1 MRRIPV
7 LVSWLVL
14 LAVGAMIALGAW
26 QLRRAESK
34 EVLVTRA
41 AQNLIEPAVDLPAR
55 LTPGLDYRRFRVVC
69 ARLDFDRGPTAGT
82 GRGGM
87 TGWLQKASCIRGT
100 GQDPLTIDRKSTRL
114 NSSH

>member
-1 MRRIPV
+1 MRMSDWSSDV
-7 LVSWLVL
+7 CSSDL
-14 LAVGAMIALGAW
+14 
-26 QLRRAESK
+26 
-34 EVLVTRA
+34 
-41 AQNLIEPAVDLPAR
+41 LPAR

-100 GQDPLTIDRKSTRL
+100 GQDPLTIGLGITGRPERL
-114 NSSH
+114 VHSEPRTIFWGRVIYRGTDPISEKRHVGKKVVR